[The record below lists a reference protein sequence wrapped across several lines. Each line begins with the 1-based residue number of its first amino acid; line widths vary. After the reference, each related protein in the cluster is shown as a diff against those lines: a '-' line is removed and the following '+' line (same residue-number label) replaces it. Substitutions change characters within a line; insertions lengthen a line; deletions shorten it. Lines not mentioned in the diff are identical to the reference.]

1 VLEAPRQ
8 RARLG
13 APQAIVRALLRA
25 LPLLASGRLLGR
37 LVLWTLG
44 SFVLWGLIGY
54 LAFAPATA
62 ALQQLTGGEGSI
74 GHVFAA
80 VVVLLMLAVAAI
92 VTVFTAVAM
101 LAMPVIV
108 ELVGARYFPALA
120 RRHGGRWHGSL
131 RNAVAALG
139 VFVPLWL
146 LCLVLLG
153 VPPLYLLASWCL
165 SGWVN
170 QRLFRYDAL
179 AEHADADE
187 LAALPRAIRGRLF
200 GLGLVLAPLTLV
212 PFVNLVMP
220 LYAGIAFTCLCLD
233 ALAQRRTALDV
244 DAPALASRAGRR

>member
-1 VLEAPRQ
+1 VIVAPT
-8 RARLG
+8 

-25 LPLLASGRLLGR
+25 LPLLASGGLLGR

-44 SFVLWGLIGY
+44 SFVLWGVIGWF
-54 LAFAPATA
+54 AFAPATG
-62 ALQQLTGGEGSI
+62 ALQHLAGGEGTVS
-74 GHVFAA
+74 HVFAA
-80 VVVLLMLAVAAI
+80 IAIVLMLVVAAI
-92 VTVFTAVAM
+92 VTVLTAVAV

-108 ELVGARYFPALA
+108 KLVGARYFPALDL
-120 RRHGGRWHGSL
+120 RPGGRWHGSL
-131 RNAVAALG
+131 LNAAAALA

-153 VPPLYLLASWCL
+153 VPPLYLVASWCL

-170 QRLFRYDAL
+170 QRQFRYEAL

-200 GLGLVLAPLTLV
+200 ALGFVLAPLALV
-212 PFVNLVMP
+212 PFVNLLLP

-233 ALAQRRTALDV
+233 ELARRRA
-244 DAPALASRAGRR
+244 APAGRAVAGPRRIGRST